1 MLKQTP
7 VVFINGLIGCLDHS
21 TLHKRLCPLPVI
33 VPDLLGYGRLS
44 GVTPCNVN
52 IPSQIEHL
60 HREIGKHASGGRVHL
75 VGHSVG
81 GVVAMLYARRYRDQV
96 ASITSVEGNFSLKDA
111 FWSSSVAK
119 MSAQETEALLAG
131 YRANPKAWMERA
143 GVASSQ
149 QRLEVAMA
157 WLAHQPSSTVQ
168 AMARS
173 VLVGTGGD
181 DYHDA
186 LKAIFSSIPVHLL
199 AGERSRAEWD
209 VPDWAI
215 AQSASITIMREVG
228 HLMMLEQPQAFAQ
241 EIAQILDQ
249 V

>member
-1 MLKQTP
+1 MHKETP

-21 TLHKRLCPLPVI
+21 SLHQSLYPRPVV
-33 VPDLLGYGRLS
+33 VPDLLGYGHLS
-44 GVTPCNVN
+44 IVAPSSVD

-60 HREIGKHASGGRVHL
+60 HREISNYTQGERVHL

-81 GVVAMLYARRYRDQV
+81 GVVAMLYARRYLDEV

-111 FWSSSVAK
+111 FWSSSVAR
-119 MSAQETEALLAG
+119 MSAEEAEALLG
-131 YRANPKAWMERA
+131 GFRANPKDWMERA
-143 GVASSQ
+143 GVAFSQ
-149 QRLEVAMA
+149 QRYEVAA
-157 WLAHQPSSTVQ
+157 TWLAHQPSSTLQ

-173 VLVGTGGD
+173 VLIETGGD
-181 DYHDA
+181 HYHDA
-186 LKAIFSSIPVHLL
+186 LKTVFSSIPVHLL
-199 AGERSRAEWD
+199 AGERSWAEWN

-215 AQSASITIMREVG
+215 AKATRMTIMPEVG

-241 EIAQILDQ
+241 VMARILDR